1 VTIYDVWPYFAIVA
15 MVLATFALPMF
26 SFIDEPADRDTQRR
40 VHALD
45 GLRGLLALSV
55 AIHHLVTAY
64 KYHVDGVWGWLPS
77 GFYNQLGEA
86 GVSLFFMVTGY
97 LFWRRLVQENG
108 QTDFVKLYIGRFF
121 RIAPMYVVVVLAM
134 FAIVAHR
141 THYEL
146 HVPPLELAS
155 SALRWLALGMAGSQ
169 IPLNGDVHA
178 NLVLAGV
185 TWTIGYEWAFYAS
198 LVALYF
204 VARKKT
210 HLAVSSLSF
219 LVLLYIAQPGL
230 AVSGFALL
238 FASGMFAASMGL
250 AGFSAKSKG
259 ASLVAISALAFA
271 IASSPATY
279 GRATQIFALFVFFVI
294 VSSGNSLFGL
304 LASRP
309 CERLGNISYSI
320 YLSQGLA
327 ITGIYGLPFIRS
339 WAFESPAAYWASAAI
354 CCLFLALASSVTY
367 QLIER
372 PGIILG
378 KSISARARWLNWTR
392 RSDTA
397 RHKPVEASHR

>member
-1 VTIYDVWPYFAIVA
+1 MTIYDVWPYFAIIA
-15 MVLATFALPMF
+15 IVLLVFRLPIL
-26 SFIDEPADRDTQRR
+26 SFIDEPTNPEIQRR
-40 VHALD
+40 VYALD

-64 KYHVDGVWGWLPS
+64 KYHVDGIWGWLPS

-146 HVPPLELAS
+146 RVPPLELAS

-198 LVALYF
+198 LIGLYF
-204 VARKKT
+204 VARKRT
-210 HLAVSSLSF
+210 HLAVSGLSF
-219 LVLLYIAQPGL
+219 LVLLCIARPGL
-230 AVSGFALL
+230 GVSGFALL
-238 FASGMFAASMGL
+238 FSSGMLTASL
-250 AGFSAKSKG
+250 ALSGFSAQSKG
-259 ASLVAISALAFA
+259 ASVVAISALAFA

-304 LASRP
+304 LTSRS

-320 YLSQGLA
+320 YLNQGLA
-327 ITGIYGLPFIRS
+327 ITGLYGLPFIRT
-339 WAFESPAAYWASAAI
+339 WAFSGIPYYWASAAA
-354 CCLFLALASSVTY
+354 CCIALAALSSVTY
-367 QLIER
+367 ALIER
-372 PGIILG
+372 PGIRCG
-378 KSISARARWLNWTR
+378 KRLSRLPVR
-392 RSDTA
+392 RQAGSGRIA
-397 RHKPVEASHR
+397 

>member
-1 VTIYDVWPYFAIVA
+1 MTIYDVWPYFAIVA
-15 MVLATFALPMF
+15 MVLLIFMLPIF
-26 SFIDEPADRDTQRR
+26 SFIDEPTDHDIQRR

-121 RIAPMYVVVVLAM
+121 RIAPMYVVVVLIM
-134 FAIVAHR
+134 FAVVAHR

-146 HVPPLELAS
+146 RVPPLDLVC
-155 SALRWLALGMAGSQ
+155 SALRWLALGIGGSQ

-185 TWTIGYEWAFYAS
+185 TWTIGYEWAFYVS
-198 LVALYF
+198 LLGLYF
-204 VARKKT
+204 VARKGT
-210 HLAVSSLSF
+210 HLAVSGLSF
-219 LVLLYIAQPGL
+219 LVLLCVAQPGL

-259 ASLVAISALAFA
+259 ASVVAVSSLAFA
-271 IASSPATY
+271 VASSPATY
-279 GRATQIFALFVFFVI
+279 GRATQIFALFIFFVI

-304 LASRP
+304 LTSRP

-320 YLSQGLA
+320 YLNQGLA
-327 ITGIYGLPFIRS
+327 ITGLYGLPFIRS
-339 WAFESPAAYWASAAI
+339 WAFSGIAYYWASAAG
-354 CCLFLALASSVTY
+354 CCIALAALSSVTY
-367 QLIER
+367 ALIER
-372 PGIILG
+372 PGIRCG
-378 KSISARARWLNWTR
+378 R
-392 RSDTA
+392 RLS
-397 RHKPVEASHR
+397 RLPVRRQAGGGRIA